1 MLVCNCDLALAVS
14 HDGEALRDFG
24 VFLGGAVVRCAVAVP
39 RSAGSFEARRW
50 YAAYTYAQHE
60 SAVGQQIGSR
70 GLEVFLPNVEKER
83 RWKDRVVRLSTPLFP
98 GYVFV
103 HMQLCDRLK
112 VLSIPS
118 VVRLVTFNGSPAAI
132 PDSEIES
139 IRRCLVSGY
148 GVQSSPFLNVG
159 TRVRIKDGTLKGVE
173 GIVSQSAECCK
184 LLVSVELVQQSIAL
198 DVDPANLEPL
208 ESDLPQS
215 HRASM
220 TTS

>member
-1 MLVCNCDLALAVS
+1 MR
-14 HDGEALRDFG
+14 GIEAD
-24 VFLGGAVVRCAVAVP
+24 P
-39 RSAGSFEARRW
+39 RSSGSFEARQW
-50 YAAYTYAQHE
+50 YAAYTYSQHE
-60 SAVGQQIGSR
+60 STVSQQIGSR
-70 GLEVFLPNVEKER
+70 GLEVFLPNIER
-83 RWKDRVVRLSTPLFP
+83 ERKWKDRLVRLSTPLFP

-112 VLSIPS
+112 VLSVPS

-159 TRVRIKDGTLKGVE
+159 TRVRIKGGTLKGLE
-173 GIVSQSAECCK
+173 GIVSRSAECCK
-184 LLVSVELVQQSIAL
+184 LLVSIELVQQSIAL
-198 DVDPANLEPL
+198 EVDPANLEPV

-215 HRASM
+215 HRASR